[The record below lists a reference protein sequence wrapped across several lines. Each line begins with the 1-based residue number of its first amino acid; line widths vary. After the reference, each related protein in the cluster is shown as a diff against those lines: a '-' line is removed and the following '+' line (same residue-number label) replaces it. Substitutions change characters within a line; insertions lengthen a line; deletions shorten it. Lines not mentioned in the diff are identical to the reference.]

1 MYCSQ
6 FFFTLTGF
14 FFKGIRLSVWETKD
28 INMGGTNQTNI
39 NYSIIGNVK
48 FIDTMKHYLTRLGRL
63 ASTMTEKKKNNA
75 ELLVKQFLM
84 QHQLVNIKSNPEN

>member
-1 MYCSQ
+1 MYCSP

-14 FFKGIRLSVWETKD
+14 FLKRDNV
-28 INMGGTNQTNI
+28 INMGNQRCYMGGTNQTNI
-39 NYSIIGNVK
+39 NYSTIGNLK
-48 FIDTMKHYLTRLGRL
+48 FIDTMKHYLTRLGKL

-84 QHQLVNIKSNPEN
+84 QHQCF